1 MQANVPTELGH
12 SRAWRGGHS
21 LCLAGRSG
29 QLSYRDKFFHTHVCD
44 CAHIIEKMQKSK
56 GLGEFRKSRT
66 RPIFVVAALNIFFL
80 VIQ

>member
-29 QLSYRDKFFHTHVCD
+29 QLSYRDKFFHTHVC
-44 CAHIIEKMQKSK
+44 AHIIEKMKKSK
-56 GLGEFRKSRT
+56 GLGEFSRSPT
-66 RPIFVVAALNIFFL
+66 KPIFVVAALNIL
-80 VIQ
+80 VLLQL